1 MQPVLLSFFR
11 RFFGERQQVAISFT
25 DFVGQFV
32 GNPILCVVVLLV
44 LGAIIVNG
52 ATDAP
57 NAITTAVSTRA
68 MRPKVAIMMA
78 AVCNFVGLLVI
89 SLVSSAVA
97 HTIFTMVDFG
107 GDSHTALIAIMAA
120 MVAIIV
126 WGAVAW
132 YFGIP
137 TSQSH
142 SLIAGLTGAAIALVG
157 SFDAINWSEWVK
169 VIYGILLSTLMGF
182 ALGWVF
188 FQLIKRLF
196 SNANRQRA
204 NVFFKWAQVFS
215 GAGVAFMHGAQDG
228 QKFMSIF
235 MLAFLMASGMGNQSE
250 AMVLP
255 VWMMLICALFMGIG
269 TAAGG
274 ERIIKNVGMDM
285 VKLEPFQGFAASLST
300 LVSLMVATFGGLP
313 VSTTHTSSTAIMGV
327 GAAKNPKGVKW
338 SIAIDMVK
346 TWVLTFPGCGLMGFV
361 FAKLFLVIF

>member
-1 MQPVLLSFFR
+1 MGYDLAAFAAAFAS
-11 RFFGERQQVAISFT
+11 
-25 DFVGQFV
+25 D
-32 GNPILCVVVLLV
+32 PILALIVILT
-44 LGAIIVNG
+44 LGATVVNG

-89 SLVSSAVA
+89 SVVSSAVA

-204 NVFFKWAQVFS
+204 NAFFKWAQVFS

-250 AMVLP
+250 SMVLP
-255 VWMMLICALFMGIG
+255 VWLMLICALFMGLG

-361 FAKLFLVIF
+361 LAKLFLVIF

>member
-1 MQPVLLSFFR
+1 MT
-11 RFFGERQQVAISFT
+11 ISFA
-25 DFVGQFV
+25 DFVGQFAS
-32 GNPILCVVVLLV
+32 NPMLCIVALLV
-44 LGAIIVNG
+44 IGAIIVNG

-68 MRPKVAIMMA
+68 MRPRVAIVMA
-78 AVCNFVGLLVI
+78 AVCNFFGLLVI

-107 GDSHTALIAIMAA
+107 GDSHAALIAVMAA

-142 SLIAGLTGAAIALVG
+142 SLIAGLTGAAIALMG

-169 VIYGILLSTLMGF
+169 VIYGIVLSTLMGF
-182 ALGWVF
+182 ALGWINFKV
-188 FQLIKRLF
+188 IRRLF
-196 SNANRQRA
+196 ANANRQNA
-204 NVFFKWAQVFS
+204 NVFFRWAQIIA

-228 QKFMSIF
+228 QKFMGIF
-235 MLAFLMASGMGNQSE
+235 ILAIMMAAGLGMSTDALSSLPIWLMLL
-250 AMVLP
+250 
-255 VWMMLICALFMGIG
+255 CALTMGVG
-269 TAAGG
+269 TAVGG
-274 ERIIKNVGMDM
+274 ERIIKSVGVDM
-285 VKLEPFQGFAASLST
+285 VKLEAFQGFAASLST
-300 LVSLMVATFGGLP
+300 CVSLAVATFGGLP
-313 VSTTHTSSTAIMGV
+313 VSTTHTNTTAIMGV

-346 TWVLTFPGCGLMGFV
+346 TWVLTFPGCGLLGFIC
-361 FAKLFLVIF
+361 AKLFLIIL